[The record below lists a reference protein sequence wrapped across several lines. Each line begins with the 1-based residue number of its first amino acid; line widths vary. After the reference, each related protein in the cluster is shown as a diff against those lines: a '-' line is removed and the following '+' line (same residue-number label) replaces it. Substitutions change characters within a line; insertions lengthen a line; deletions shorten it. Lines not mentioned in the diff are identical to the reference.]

1 MRLLSPPP
9 STRFTSK
16 EIFAF
21 FLPVLFENLMIAG
34 LNIADTTMVSYV
46 GESAVAGV
54 SLVSRIDTFVKQF
67 MSAFAQGGSV
77 VLAQYIGANDEHNA
91 KNALKT
97 NVKIVFAI
105 GFAVMAL
112 MMVFKPQVLS
122 FLFGG
127 AEKEVIQNSLLYFT
141 YTAISYP
148 FFALYYVGT
157 ASFRAVGET
166 KTPFA
171 AAVIMMIINLVLK
184 YIFIFWFKMGTLGAA
199 VSTLISVTIVG
210 ITLIFLLHSH
220 HSKIR
225 ISGLFRP
232 EFDIRL
238 AKRILGVSFPNGIEN
253 GMFQLGAL
261 AIAGLVSGLGTA
273 AIAADALARS
283 VSPLIHSAGSA
294 FSMTIMV
301 IVGQCMGAGDSDEAS
316 MYAKHVLKLDYIF
329 TFFNGLLLMLFLNP
343 ILKIFSVS
351 AGAIGQAHDILI
363 LYTCGS
369 IVLYPLSFALP
380 SALRGSGDTKF
391 VMMVSVLS
399 MFAFRIGAAYI
410 FVNVFEMGVIGTWV
424 AMVSDWVIRSLFF
437 CLRFLKGKWKQNRVI

>member
-1 MRLLSPPP
+1 MKILSLPQNA
-9 STRFTSK
+9 RFSNK

-21 FLPVLFENLMIAG
+21 FLPILFENLMIAG

-67 MSAFAQGGSV
+67 MVAFAQGGSV
-77 VLAQYIGANDEHNA
+77 VLAQYIGAEDEKNA
-91 KNALKT
+91 QNALKT

-105 GFAVMAL
+105 GFLIMSL
-112 MMVFKPQVLS
+112 MIVFKSHVLS

-127 AEKEVIQNSLLYFT
+127 AERDVIENSLLYFS
-141 YTAISYP
+141 YTAVSYP
-148 FFALYYVGT
+148 FFALYNVGT

-166 KTPFA
+166 RIPFV
-171 AAVIMMIINLVLK
+171 AAVIMMIINLILK
-184 YIFIFWFKMGTLGAA
+184 YIFIFWFDMGTLGAA
-199 VSTLISVTIVG
+199 VSTLISVVIVG
-210 ITLIFLLHSH
+210 ITLIALLHTH
-220 HSKIR
+220 YSKIR
-225 ISGLFRP
+225 ISGLFKP
-232 EFDIRL
+232 EFDTSL

-294 FSMTIMV
+294 FSMALMV
-301 IVGQCMGAGDSDEAS
+301 IVGQCMGAGDCDEAE
-316 MYAKHVLKLDYIF
+316 MYAKHVLKIDYIF
-329 TFFNGLLLMLFLNP
+329 TFFNGILLILFLNP
-343 ILKIFSVS
+343 LLNIFGVS
-351 AGAIGQAHDILI
+351 DEAIAQAHDILL

-369 IVLYPLSFALP
+369 MLLYPSSFALP
-380 SALRGSGDTKF
+380 SALRGSGDTKT

-399 MFAFRIGAAYI
+399 MFVFRIGAAYI
-410 FVNVFEMGVIGTWV
+410 FVNVFRLGVIGTWV
-424 AMVSDWVIRSLFF
+424 AMVSDWVIRGSFF
-437 CLRFLKGKWKQNRVI
+437 WARFLHGKWKQNKVI